1 MDKGLE
7 RVKQLLTDLGLL
19 DINGNASGVS
29 ATAIQAVYDEIV
41 TAGLT
46 PVVEVDALDAFGI
59 LLDQYLTML
68 GFNNSGIQAVYN
80 AVVNAGR
87 TPEVGPTESK
97 ALSTLFT
104 QFLNLANRDIRTD
117 NYTNNGAASITLN
130 PASLGKYAY
139 LDIDSNLE
147 ISLDPTGSEFGDE
160 FHLECHLTGSGG
172 WTVTWGASG
181 LSATSVAAVAP
192 TFTGDR
198 TLITFLRM
206 HSDGTNDQWT
216 MIAAKEVTL

>member
-29 ATAIQAVYDEIV
+29 TTAIQALYDAIV
-41 TAGLT
+41 NT
-46 PVVEVDALDAFGI
+46 
-59 LLDQYLTML
+59 
-68 GFNNSGIQAVYN
+68 
-80 AVVNAGR
+80 GR
-87 TPEVGPTESK
+87 TPAAAVTDNEAFSI
-97 ALSTLFT
+97 LLN

-117 NYTNNGAASITLN
+117 DSTNNGAASITLN

-147 ISLDPTGSEFGDE
+147 ISLDTTGSEFGDE

-172 WTVTWGASG
+172 WTVTWGAG

-192 TFTGDR
+192 SFTGDR

-206 HSDGTNDQWT
+206 HSNGSDNKWT
-216 MIAAKEVTL
+216 MVAAKEVTI